1 MDKYYTQENYKD
13 DAFAK
18 GKTLHQTFLKNLEAF
33 EPVAESYHAA
43 IQEINDKRQLA
54 ELKNIEEREGKTFH
68 YYSLAV
74 MISAKQ
80 INNLISQEKF
90 DVDAAMK
97 KVSELETLVAQA
109 KEADKGGMN
118 FSFINSAGQYQL
130 EAKKYVRR
138 VRDKVPYSDWDKEQL
153 QDANSSWMVDDS
165 FPRALREYNEMD
177 KYYTQENYKD
187 DAFAKGKTLH
197 QTFLKNLEA
206 FEAVA
211 ESYHA
216 AIQEI
221 NDKRQLAEL
230 KNIEE
235 REGKTFHYY
244 SLAVMI
250 SAKQINNLIS
260 QDKFDA
266 EAAMKKVSELETLVA
281 QAKEADKGGMNF
293 SFINSAGQYQL
304 EAKKYVRR
312 VRDKVPYSDWDKEQL
327 QDANS
332 SWMVDDSFPRALR
345 EYNEMVDDYNSLR

>member
-1 MDKYYTQENYKD
+1 MKELFQNNQNNQTEITDFDKTTYSSLLEYFENYYKAFVNSIDYKD

-130 EAKKYVRR
+130 EAKKYVR
-138 VRDKVPYSDWDKEQL
+138 
-153 QDANSSWMVDDS
+153 
-165 FPRALREYNEMD
+165 
-177 KYYTQENYKD
+177 
-187 DAFAKGKTLH
+187 
-197 QTFLKNLEA
+197 
-206 FEAVA
+206 
-211 ESYHA
+211 
-216 AIQEI
+216 
-221 NDKRQLAEL
+221 
-230 KNIEE
+230 
-235 REGKTFHYY
+235 
-244 SLAVMI
+244 
-250 SAKQINNLIS
+250 LIRG
-260 QDKFDA
+260 
-266 EAAMKKVSELETLVA
+266 LC
-281 QAKEADKGGMNF
+281 
-293 SFINSAGQYQL
+293 
-304 EAKKYVRR
+304 
-312 VRDKVPYSDWDKEQL
+312 
-327 QDANS
+327 
-332 SWMVDDSFPRALR
+332 
-345 EYNEMVDDYNSLR
+345 

>member
-1 MDKYYTQENYKD
+1 MKLVFVPLKDVFKECKGKRQFSIKKDAYRRFSSVSNEMQIGIKKIAALHDAAVALGNTINEMDKYYTQENYKD

-33 EPVAESYHAA
+33 EAVAESYHAA

-138 VRDKVPYSDWDKEQL
+138 
-153 QDANSSWMVDDS
+153 
-165 FPRALREYNEMD
+165 
-177 KYYTQENYKD
+177 
-187 DAFAKGKTLH
+187 
-197 QTFLKNLEA
+197 
-206 FEAVA
+206 
-211 ESYHA
+211 
-216 AIQEI
+216 I
-221 NDKRQLAEL
+221 
-230 KNIEE
+230 
-235 REGKTFHYY
+235 
-244 SLAVMI
+244 
-250 SAKQINNLIS
+250 
-260 QDKFDA
+260 
-266 EAAMKKVSELETLVA
+266 
-281 QAKEADKGGMNF
+281 
-293 SFINSAGQYQL
+293 
-304 EAKKYVRR
+304 
-312 VRDKVPYSDWDKEQL
+312 RDKVPYSDWDKEQL

>member
-1 MDKYYTQENYKD
+1 MKRNLLSSAIIVAIMALGLTGCDDKKAETETPRLPIVNLPHQLLKLPLQKQKLNLKHLRNRWSMNKRFSTKKWMCYIKCYNKLQIPVQSSLARYADWLKDFKQGPTGEERTVYGIYGISESNLAECEKGVKSAVALTPALQPIDGVAVSYIDAAVALGNTINEMDKYYTQENYKD

-138 VRDKVPYSDWDKEQL
+138 IRDKVPYSDWDKEQL
-153 QDANSSWMVDDS
+153 QDANSSWMV
-165 FPRALREYNEMD
+165 E
-177 KYYTQENYKD
+177 
-187 DAFAKGKTLH
+187 
-197 QTFLKNLEA
+197 
-206 FEAVA
+206 
-211 ESYHA
+211 
-216 AIQEI
+216 
-221 NDKRQLAEL
+221 
-230 KNIEE
+230 
-235 REGKTFHYY
+235 
-244 SLAVMI
+244 
-250 SAKQINNLIS
+250 
-260 QDKFDA
+260 
-266 EAAMKKVSELETLVA
+266 
-281 QAKEADKGGMNF
+281 
-293 SFINSAGQYQL
+293 
-304 EAKKYVRR
+304 
-312 VRDKVPYSDWDKEQL
+312 
-327 QDANS
+327 
-332 SWMVDDSFPRALR
+332 DSFPRALR